1 MLKDK
6 APVVL
11 CPFCASLHFVKLQE
25 TLSRIFYFCF
35 DCGKGFRT
43 SIIGG
48 PPEQAGAL
56 EPT

>member
-6 APVVL
+6 SPVVL
-11 CPFCASLHFVKLQE
+11 CPFCASLQIVKLQE

-43 SIIGG
+43 SITGG
-48 PPEQAGAL
+48 PPEPAAIR
-56 EPT
+56 PA